1 MENFSKKKGFT
12 LVEMMVVISIVALL
26 SVTAVNGY
34 LSYRKSAL
42 VNLSAENIVSQISA
56 MKSDSTYG
64 GGNEERKNE
73 IKAELGGEVFDD
85 GADSGDEASDSGK
98 GTYKCYGVNFFGDAD
113 GGFSAKG
120 FSQYF
125 NGKKVWNDTSGEWI
139 YEGCGEVEAFGDGV
153 GGETMDYPF
162 ELDPQIF
169 VGDFAFPADFD
180 GSCSGQFFIRFVPL
194 DGHAEASCDGGNFNV
209 IGKDFAVS
217 FSVSY
222 GKEATSKKN
231 ITLNLSNLTAEI
243 K

>member
-26 SVTAVNGY
+26 SVMAVNGY

-64 GGNEERKNE
+64 GGNEERKE
-73 IKAELGGEVFDD
+73 AIKAELGGE
-85 GADSGDEASDSGK
+85 DSGDGVPS
-98 GTYKCYGVNFFGDAD
+98 GTYKCYGVSFFGDD
-113 GGFSAKG
+113 EDGFSAKG
-120 FSQYF
+120 FSQHF
-125 NGKKVWNDTSGEWI
+125 NGKKVWNDVNEEWV
-139 YEGCGEVEAFGDGV
+139 YEGCDAVDALGD
-153 GGETMDYPF
+153 DYPF

-169 VGDFAFPADFD
+169 VGDFAFPSDFD
-180 GSCSGQFFIRFVPL
+180 GHCSGQFFIRFVPL
-194 DGHAEASCDGGNFNV
+194 DGHAEVSCDGGNFNV
-209 IGKDFAVS
+209 IGKDFSAS

-222 GKEATSKKN
+222 GKESENKK
-231 ITLNLSNLTAEI
+231 TVSLNLGNLTAEI

>member
-26 SVTAVNGY
+26 SVMAVNGY

-64 GGNEERKNE
+64 GGNEERKEE

-85 GADSGDEASDSGK
+85 GAGSGDEASDSGK
-98 GTYKCYGVNFFGDAD
+98 GTYKCYGVSFFGDD
-113 GGFSAKG
+113 EDGFSAKG
-120 FSQYF
+120 FSQHF
-125 NGKKVWNDTSGEWI
+125 NGKKVWNDVNEEWV
-139 YEGCGEVEAFGDGV
+139 YEGCGAVDALGGGV
-153 GGETMDYPF
+153 GGETMDHPF
-162 ELDPQIF
+162 ELDSQIF

-180 GSCSGQFFIRFVPL
+180 GHCSGQFFIRFVPL
-194 DGHAEASCDGGNFNV
+194 DGHAEVSCDGGNFNV
-209 IGKDFAVS
+209 IGKDFSAS

-222 GKEATSKKN
+222 GKESENKK
-231 ITLNLSNLTAEI
+231 TVSLNLGNLTAEI